1 MVNPFFSIVIPVYN
15 IESYIA
21 ECADTILKQSFGSFE
36 LILVDD
42 GSRDGSLEVC
52 NSIKNS
58 DGRVKVIHQKN
69 GGAASARNKGLDN
82 ALGEYVIFVDGDDKY
97 GDLDAFK
104 KIHSRVTNGNYDV
117 VSFNRN
123 FIHGDGKTVEADDYR
138 KESGSETDIYVLVKD
153 MLKNDCL
160 YSAPWVFAIKREFL
174 KNNNLY
180 FSLNM
185 SVDDVDWVIRI
196 LDCHPKIYNMSDVL
210 YTYRVGREGS
220 ITRSVN
226 YESQIKYFNMLNYC
240 ISYKYR
246 DEKFKQLI
254 LNYIAYQYV
263 IFISWNQLIDDKAKK
278 KELLTKETELKYLL
292 KYDLMRQTR
301 LAHKVSNIIGF
312 RLTEK
317 LLGIKLKR
325 MISN

>member
-1 MVNPFFSIVIPVYN
+1 MINPFFSIVIPVYN
-15 IESYIA
+15 IENYIA
-21 ECADTILKQSFGSFE
+21 ECTDTILKQSFGSFE

-42 GSRDGSLEVC
+42 GSKDGSYEVC
-52 NSIKNS
+52 NSIKNK
-58 DGRVKVIHQKN
+58 DDRVKVIHQKN
-69 GGAASARNKGLDN
+69 GGAASARNKGVDN
-82 ALGEYVIFVDGDDKY
+82 ASGEYVIFVDGDDKY
-97 GDLDAFK
+97 GDLDAFQ
-104 KIHSRVTNGNYDV
+104 KIYNRIVSGNYDV

-123 FIHGDGKTVEADDYR
+123 FIYGSGEVVEADDYR
-138 KESGSETDIYVLVKD
+138 QESDAETDIYDLVKY
-153 MLKNDCL
+153 MLQNDCL
-160 YSAPWVFAIKREFL
+160 YSAPWVFAIKRDFL
-174 KNNNLY
+174 KSNNLY

-196 LDCHPKIYNMSDVL
+196 LDCHPKVYNMSDVL

-226 YESQIKYFNMLNYC
+226 YESQIKYLNMLNDC

-263 IFISWNQLIDDKAKK
+263 IFISWNQLIDDKAKR
-278 KELLTKETELKYLL
+278 KELLSKETELKYLL

-325 MISN
+325 MISS